1 MQALTAYSEAIKVIK
16 VDDPL
21 WSEVVSNLADVFRK
35 LGRYDEARDLYLKS
49 LQKLE
54 SMYGGYGSIPIVC
67 VCVCVFVVS
76 GC

>member
-1 MQALTAYSEAIKVIK
+1 MK

-54 SMYGGYGSIPIVC
+54 SMYGGYVAFLSSISSSVVVC
-67 VCVCVFVVS
+67 KRVAAIIR
-76 GC
+76 